1 MEAELVAKKKAPTD
15 KEDTR
20 FTYQFSSNG
29 TRYHLRVPVAGQLG
43 EERARE
49 LASRLVRAHNLPCY
63 LEDELCSQL
72 EVFARDSTLRQWD
85 LEGDKALELA
95 GDSVMKEAS
104 TEQSLWS
111 LRHSYVILYPTGL

>member
-1 MEAELVAKKKAPTD
+1 MEAESVAKKKASTE
-15 KEDTR
+15 KEATR

-43 EERARE
+43 GERARE

-85 LEGDKALELA
+85 LEGDKALELM
-95 GDSVMKEAS
+95 VMKEAS
-104 TEQSLWS
+104 TKVT
-111 LRHSYVILYPTGL
+111 VIITS

>member
-1 MEAELVAKKKAPTD
+1 MEEELAPELGKKNAAEAAK
-15 KEDTR
+15 

-29 TRYHLRVPVAGQLG
+29 TRYHLHVPVPGQLG
-43 EERARE
+43 RERAQE

-63 LEDELCSQL
+63 LEEELSSQL
-72 EVFARDSTLRQWD
+72 EVFVRDSTLRQWD

-104 TEQSLWS
+104 TK
-111 LRHSYVILYPTGL
+111 VIVIITS